1 MGSPRLRRL
10 IEPQEQQLIK
20 RVSAFPEIVRQC
32 AVQRAPHTMVHY
44 LRDLANDFHTNY
56 SAHQFIV
63 DDAGLRDARL
73 DLALAAQTVIRNGL
87 ELLGVSAPV
96 RCNAAMARN
105 SARDY
110 KPKRGRTNGIFRMDG
125 RACGLALGL
134 AVAAVV
140 YIKDHRP
147 DAPDRKERAKWT
159 RKSPTATSPSTQ
171 KPGIPAP
178 RIRRSP
184 MPSTTCCRNSR
195 WWSRRRT
202 KDVRPDTKSVPET
215 RRGTYVLQAG
225 SYKNFADADRVR
237 AQLALQGVESKVQK
251 VTVDNDTWHRIRI
264 GPISKLD
271 ELNRLRQILRKS
283 DVDVLVIRV
292 GD

>member
-1 MGSPRLRRL
+1 
-10 IEPQEQQLIK
+10 
-20 RVSAFPEIVRQC
+20 
-32 AVQRAPHTMVHY
+32 
-44 LRDLANDFHTNY
+44 
-56 SAHQFIV
+56 
-63 DDAGLRDARL
+63 
-73 DLALAAQTVIRNGL
+73 
-87 ELLGVSAPV
+87 
-96 RCNAAMARN
+96 MAKTA
-105 SARDY
+105 ARDY
-110 KPKRGRTNGIFRMDG
+110 KTRRGKAAGFSGWMG
-125 RACGLALGL
+125 VLCGLALGL
-134 AVAAVV
+134 GVAGII

-147 DAPDRKERAKWT
+147 DTQISRVSKADKKKSRLNESPDTEAAESGTEEPAKSYDFYDRLPKFEVVVPEKE
-159 RKSPTATSPSTQ
+159 
-171 KPGIPAP
+171 
-178 RIRRSP
+178 
-184 MPSTTCCRNSR
+184 
-195 WWSRRRT
+195 

-271 ELNRLRQILRKS
+271 ELNRLRQILRKA